1 MSNERTIAGHN
12 VQVNDEGFMT
22 DINQWNQEVASAL
35 AEEEGV
41 EMTDRHWE
49 VVNFIQDQYKKE
61 VALSIRKMGKSGV
74 VDIKEFYS
82 LFPNGPLKKA
92 SKISGI
98 PKPQSCI

>member
-41 EMTDRHWE
+41 
-49 VVNFIQDQYKKE
+49 
-61 VALSIRKMGKSGV
+61 
-74 VDIKEFYS
+74 
-82 LFPNGPLKKA
+82 
-92 SKISGI
+92 
-98 PKPQSCI
+98 